1 MAGDNNEGPTPIVL
15 DPTPALAPN
24 DPQQPAP
31 QQAAPEQEP
40 QLTAEQQL
48 GMLIQ
53 QMADNLTILSQAQAS
68 GGVKMNKP
76 TIFTGRQEDVE
87 MFLTQCDLYIS
98 ALPAKTE
105 VEYIHAL
112 LSFVGGAASA

>member
-15 DPTPALAPN
+15 DPTLALAPN

-31 QQAAPEQEP
+31 QQAEPEQEP

-48 GMLIQ
+48 GVLIQ
-53 QMADNLTILSQAQAS
+53 QMADNLTILSQSRAS

-76 TIFTGRQEDVE
+76 TIFTG
-87 MFLTQCDLYIS
+87 
-98 ALPAKTE
+98 
-105 VEYIHAL
+105 
-112 LSFVGGAASA
+112 